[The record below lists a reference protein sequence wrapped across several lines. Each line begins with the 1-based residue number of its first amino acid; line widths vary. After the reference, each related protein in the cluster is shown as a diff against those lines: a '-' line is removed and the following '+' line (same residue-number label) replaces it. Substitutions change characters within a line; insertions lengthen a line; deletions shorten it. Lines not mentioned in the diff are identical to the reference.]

1 MASGIFALLDDI
13 AILADDI
20 AVSTKIAT
28 QKTAAILG
36 DDLAVNAEKAT
47 GFKQD
52 RELKVIW
59 EITKGSLKN
68 KAIILPIAFI
78 LSALAP
84 WVIPIILVFGGLYLL
99 YEGAEKIEEYFHKKT
114 HNENEEILKNSTN
127 ENIVDIEKEKI
138 KSAVFTD
145 FILSIEIIVLA
156 LTTVLDKPLL
166 TQVISTT
173 IVALVATFGV
183 YGIVALIVRID
194 NLGFWCIKKEKVD
207 IGNFFIALMP
217 KLINV
222 LSVVGT
228 IAMILVGGGILSHN
242 IEFVHHL
249 LPTSIPSIVNELVLG
264 VIVGFIVL
272 FVVHKIKSLRKRIS
286 HS

>member
-78 LSALAP
+78 LSAFAP
-84 WVIPIILVFGGLYLL
+84 WLITIILVLGGLFLL
-99 YEGAEKIEEYFHKKT
+99 YEGAEKIEEYFHKKS
-114 HNENEEILKNSTN
+114 NNNEEVLKNSTN
-127 ENIVDIEKEKI
+127 ENIVEIEKEKI

-156 LTTVLDKPLL
+156 LTTVLDKPLI
-166 TQVISTT
+166 TQIISTT
-173 IVALVATFGV
+173 VVALIATFGV

-194 NLGFWCIKKEKVD
+194 NLGFWFIKKEKVD

-217 KLINV
+217 KLIMV
-222 LSVVGT
+222 LSIVGT

-242 IEFVHHL
+242 IEFIHHL
-249 LPTSIPSIVNELVLG
+249 LPTSIPSIINDLVLG
-264 VIVGFIVL
+264 VIIGFIVL
-272 FVVHKIKSLRKRIS
+272 YIIHKIQSLRKRIS

>member
-78 LSALAP
+78 LSSVAP
-84 WVIPIILVFGGLYLL
+84 WLITIILVLGGLFLL
-99 YEGAEKIEEYFHKKT
+99 YEGAEKIEEYFHKKS
-114 HNENEEILKNSTN
+114 NNNDEEILKNSTN
-127 ENIVDIEKEKI
+127 ENIVEIEKEKI

-156 LTTVLDKPLL
+156 LTTVLDKPLT
-166 TQVISTT
+166 TQIISTT
-173 IVALVATFGV
+173 IVALIATFGV

-194 NLGFWCIKKEKVD
+194 NLGFWFIKKEK
-207 IGNFFIALMP
+207 ISLGNFFIALMP
-217 KLINV
+217 KLIMV
-222 LSVVGT
+222 LSIVGT
-228 IAMILVGGGILSHN
+228 VAMILVGGGILSHN
-242 IEFVHHL
+242 IDLIHHL
-249 LPTSIPSIVNELVLG
+249 LPTSIPSIINDLVLG
-264 VIVGFIVL
+264 LIIGFIVL
-272 FVVHKIKSLRKRIS
+272 FVVHKLKGLRKTFS
-286 HS
+286 

>member
-78 LSALAP
+78 LSSIAP
-84 WVIPIILVFGGLYLL
+84 WLITIILVLGGLFLL

-114 HNENEEILKNSTN
+114 HNKNEEILKNSTN

-156 LTTVLDKPLL
+156 LTTVLDKPLT
-166 TQVISTT
+166 TQIISTT
-173 IVALVATFGV
+173 IVALIATFGV

-194 NLGFWCIKKEKVD
+194 NLGFWFIKKEK
-207 IGNFFIALMP
+207 ISLGNFFIALMP
-217 KLINV
+217 KLIMV
-222 LSVVGT
+222 LSIVGT
-228 IAMILVGGGILSHN
+228 VAMILVGGGILSHN
-242 IEFVHHL
+242 IDLIHHL
-249 LPTSIPSIVNELVLG
+249 LPTSIPSIINDLVLG
-264 VIVGFIVL
+264 LIIGFIVL
-272 FVVHKIKSLRKRIS
+272 FVIHKLKGLRKTFS
-286 HS
+286 

>member
-78 LSALAP
+78 LSAFAP
-84 WVIPIILVFGGLYLL
+84 WLITIILVLGGLFLL
-99 YEGAEKIEEYFHKKT
+99 YEGAEKIEEYFHKKSK
-114 HNENEEILKNSTN
+114 NKDDEILKNSTN
-127 ENIVDIEKEKI
+127 ENIVEIEKEKI

-156 LTTVLDKPLL
+156 LTTVLDKPLI
-166 TQVISTT
+166 TQIISTT
-173 IVALVATFGV
+173 VVALIATFGV

-194 NLGFWCIKKEKVD
+194 NLGFWFIKKEKVD

-217 KLINV
+217 KLIMV
-222 LSVVGT
+222 LSIVGT
-228 IAMILVGGGILSHN
+228 IAMLLVGGGILSHN
-242 IEFVHHL
+242 IEFIHHL
-249 LPTSIPSIVNELVLG
+249 LPTSIPSIINDLVLG
-264 VIVGFIVL
+264 IIIGFIVL
-272 FVVHKIKSLRKRIS
+272 YVIHKIQSLRKRIS

>member
-1 MASGIFALLDDI
+1 MASGFFALLDDL

-20 AVSTKIAT
+20 ALSTKIAT
-28 QKTAAILG
+28 QKTAGILG

-68 KAIILPIAFI
+68 KAIILPISFI
-78 LSALAP
+78 LSAIAP
-84 WVIPIILVFGGLYLL
+84 WTIPIILVFGGLYLL
-99 YEGAEKIEEYFHKKT
+99 YEGAEKIEEYFHKKSHT
-114 HNENEEILKNSTN
+114 KEDEEVLKNSTN
-127 ENIVDIEKEKI
+127 EDVIAIEKEKI
-138 KSAVFTD
+138 KSAVITD
-145 FILSIEIIVLA
+145 FILSVEIVILA
-156 LTTVLDKPLL
+156 LGTVLDKPLI
-166 TQVISTT
+166 TQIISTT

-194 NLGFWCIKKEKVD
+194 NLGFYLIKKEKVSL
-207 IGNFFIALMP
+207 GNFFIALMP
-217 KLINV
+217 KLIKT
-222 LSVVGT
+222 LSIVGT

-249 LPTSIPSIVNELVLG
+249 FISAIPAILNEFVIGL
-264 VIVGFIVL
+264 IVGFIVL
-272 FVVHKIKSLRKRIS
+272 FVITRIKSFKKKMA
-286 HS
+286 

>member
-1 MASGIFALLDDI
+1 MASGMFALLDDI

-20 AVSTKIAT
+20 ALSTKVAT

-47 GFKQD
+47 GFKQE

-68 KAIILPIAFI
+68 KAIILPIAFV
-78 LSALAP
+78 LSAFAP
-84 WVIPIILVFGGLYLL
+84 WLITIILILGGLFLL
-99 YEGAEKIEEYFHKKT
+99 YEGSEKIEEYFTKKNNVE
-114 HNENEEILKNSTN
+114 HEKVLKDSTV
-127 ENIVDIEKEKI
+127 ENIVDIEKAKI

-156 LTTVLDKPLL
+156 LTTVLDKPLI
-166 TQVISTT
+166 TQIISTT
-173 IVALVATFGV
+173 IVAIIATIGV

-194 NLGFWCIKKEKVD
+194 NLGFWFIKKQKVK

-217 KLINV
+217 KLINI
-222 LSVVGT
+222 LSIVGT
-228 IAMILVGGGILSHN
+228 FAMILVGGGILSHN
-242 IEFVHHL
+242 IEFIHHL
-249 LPTSIPSIVNELVLG
+249 FIESIPSIFNELFIG
-264 VIVGFIVL
+264 VIIGFIVL
-272 FVVHKIKSLRKRIS
+272 FVVHKFQSLKNNL
-286 HS
+286 

>member
-1 MASGIFALLDDI
+1 MASGMFALLDDI

-20 AVSTKIAT
+20 ALSTKIAT

-68 KAIILPIAFI
+68 KAIILPIAFV
-78 LSALAP
+78 LSAFAP
-84 WVIPIILVFGGLYLL
+84 WLITIVLIFGGLFLL
-99 YEGAEKIEEYFHKKT
+99 YEGAEKIEEYFTRRNNDEHKKV
-114 HNENEEILKNSTN
+114 LKDSTK
-127 ENIVDIEKEKI
+127 ENIVNIEKAKI

-156 LTTVLDKPLL
+156 LTTVLDKPLI
-166 TQVISTT
+166 TQIISTT
-173 IVALVATFGV
+173 IVAIIATIGV

-194 NLGFWCIKKEKVD
+194 NLGFWFIKKQKVK
-207 IGNFFIALMP
+207 IGNFFISLMP
-217 KLINV
+217 RLINV
-222 LSVVGT
+222 LSIIGT
-228 IAMILVGGGILSHN
+228 FAMILVGGGILSHN
-242 IEFVHHL
+242 IELIHHL
-249 LPTSIPSIVNELVLG
+249 FIESIPSIFNELFIGIV
-264 VIVGFIVL
+264 VGFIVL
-272 FVVHKIKSLRKRIS
+272 FVVHKFKSLRRKI
-286 HS
+286 

>member
-20 AVSTKIAT
+20 ALSTKIAT

-68 KAIILPIAFI
+68 KAIILPIVFI
-78 LSALAP
+78 LSAIAP
-84 WVIPIILVFGGLYLL
+84 WVIPIVLVFGGLYLL
-99 YEGAEKIEEYFHKKT
+99 YEGAEKIEESFHKKPI
-114 HNENEEILKNSTN
+114 HKEDSVLKNSTK
-127 ENIVDIEKEKI
+127 ENIVEIEKGKI

-145 FILSIEIIVLA
+145 FIPSIEIIILA
-156 LTTVLDKPLL
+156 LTTVLDKPLI
-166 TQVISTT
+166 TQIISTT
-173 IVALVATFGV
+173 IIALVATFGV

-194 NLGFWCIKKEKVD
+194 NLGFWFIKKEKVN

-242 IEFVHHL
+242 IELVHHL
-249 LPTSIPSIVNELVLG
+249 LPTSIPSIINDFFIG
-264 VIVGFIVL
+264 IIVGFIVL
-272 FVVHKIKSLRKRIS
+272 FVVHKIQSLRKRIS

>member
-1 MASGIFALLDDI
+1 MASGIFALLDDL

-20 AVSTKIAT
+20 ALSTKIAT
-28 QKTAAILG
+28 QKTAGILG

-78 LSALAP
+78 LSAIAP
-84 WVIPIILVFGGLYLL
+84 WSIPLILIIGGLYLL
-99 YEGAEKIEEYFHKKT
+99 YEGAEKVEEYFHKKEHT
-114 HNENEEILKNSTN
+114 KDEEVLRGSTN
-127 ENIVDIEKEKI
+127 EDVLSIEKKKI

-145 FILSIEIIVLA
+145 FILSIEIVILA
-156 LTTVLDKPLL
+156 LGTVLDKPLI
-166 TQVISTT
+166 TQIISTT

-183 YGIVALIVRID
+183 YGIVAFIVRID
-194 NLGFWCIKKEKVD
+194 NLGFYLIKKEKLNL
-207 IGNFFIALMP
+207 GNFFISLMP
-217 KLINV
+217 KLIKT
-222 LSVVGT
+222 LSIIGT

-242 IEFVHHL
+242 IEYVHHL
-249 LPTSIPSIVNELVLG
+249 FITGIPTILNEFIIGL
-264 VIVGFIVL
+264 IVGFIVL
-272 FVVHKIKSLRKRIS
+272 FMINKAKSFKTK
-286 HS
+286 